1 MAHTKNIKITKL
13 PHSIVEI
20 EGEIPAEVLLTHRKE
35 ALADLSKN
43 VKLDGFRQGHIP
55 ETVLVS
61 KLGEVTILEE
71 AAEIALQ
78 HEYVSIVDEHKL
90 EVIGKPEVIL
100 TKIAPGS
107 DAGFKIK
114 ATVIPEIVMGDY
126 KKIANKEM
134 KKKEDKIEVTEKD
147 IDDVIEEVR
156 KLHMKHGN
164 GDPIRTNSDKSPTSN
179 GAGHEEDHS
188 KHEHILPEFNDEF
201 VKKLGEFENVADFRA
216 KAKKN
221 LEEERKQK
229 AKDKR
234 RTQIIDAI
242 LESTK
247 IDLPEILVKSELD
260 RMKARF
266 EDELA
271 HAGLSFPDYLKHIK
285 KTEEEIAKEW
295 RPSAENHAK
304 TELILSEIARKEKI
318 IPTKEEVD
326 AESKALMEHYQ
337 HVEPER
343 VRAYVTMLLMNEK
356 VIAFLEDE
364 GGK

>member
-1 MAHTKNIKITKL
+1 MTRTKNIKITKL
-13 PHSIVEI
+13 PHSQVEI
-20 EGEIPAEVLLTHRKE
+20 EGEIPAETLLSHRKE
-35 ALADLSKN
+35 AIQDLGKN
-43 VKLDGFRQGHIP
+43 IKLDGFREGHIP

-78 HEYVSIVDEHKL
+78 HEYVDIIETHKL

-126 KKIANKEM
+126 KKIAEKEM
-134 KKKEDKIEVTEKD
+134 KKPKDKIEVTEKD
-147 IDDVIEEVR
+147 IDNVIEEVR

-164 GDPIRTNSDKSPTSN
+164 GEGGEGKDQ
-179 GAGHEEDHS
+179 DHS
-188 KHEHILPEFNDEF
+188 KHEHTLPEWNDEF
-201 VKKLGEFENVADFRA
+201 VKTLGAFKDTADF
-216 KAKKN
+216 KEKVKKN
-221 LEEERKQK
+221 LEEEKKQK

-234 RTQIIDAI
+234 RTNILDAI
-242 LESTK
+242 LKDTK
-247 IDLPEILVKSELD
+247 IDLPEILVESELG

-271 HAGLSFPDYLKHIK
+271 HAGLAFPDYLKHIK
-285 KTEEEIAKEW
+285 KSEEDITKEW

-304 TELILSEIARKEKI
+304 TELVLSEIARKEKI
-318 IPTKEEVD
+318 IPTKEEIEKE
-326 AESKALMEHYQ
+326 AKILMEQYQ
-337 HVEPER
+337 HAEPER
-343 VRAYVTMLLMNEK
+343 VRAYVSMLIMNEK
-356 VIAFLEDE
+356 VIAFLEGE
-364 GGK
+364 SSPQ

>member
-1 MAHTKNIKITKL
+1 MTHTKNIKITKL

-20 EGEIPAEVLLTHRKE
+20 EGEIPAEVLLIHRKE

-43 VKLDGFRQGHIP
+43 IKLDGFRQGHVP

-61 KLGEVTILEE
+61 KLGEVSILEE

-114 ATVIPEIVMGDY
+114 ATVIPEIVIGDY
-126 KKIANKEM
+126 KKIADKEM

-164 GDPIRTNSDKSPTSN
+164 GTHKEGET
-179 GAGHEEDHS
+179 EDHS
-188 KHEHILPEFNDEF
+188 KHEHTLPEFNDEF

-221 LEEERKQK
+221 LEEEKKQK

-234 RTQIIDAI
+234 RSQIIDAL
-242 LESTK
+242 LENTK

-285 KTEEEIAKEW
+285 KTEEGIAKEW

-326 AESKALMEHYQ
+326 EESKALMEHYQ

-364 GGK
+364 EKK

>member
-1 MAHTKNIKITKL
+1 MTNTKNIKITKL
-13 PHSIVEI
+13 PHSQVEI
-20 EGEIPAEVLLTHRKE
+20 EGEIPAEILITHRKQ
-35 ALADLSKN
+35 AIQDLSKN

-78 HEYVSIVDEHKL
+78 HEYVNIVDEHKL

-107 DAGFKIK
+107 AAGFKIK
-114 ATVIPEIVMGDY
+114 ATVIPEITMGDY
-126 KKIANKEM
+126 KKLAEKEM
-134 KKKEDKIEVTEKD
+134 KKKEEKIEVTEKD
-147 IDDVIEEVR
+147 IDDVVEEVR
-156 KLHMKHGN
+156 KLHVKHGN
-164 GDPIRTNSDKSPTSN
+164 SEDT
-179 GAGHEEDHS
+179 AGKDDDHS

-201 VKKLGEFENVADFRA
+201 VKTLGEFENTADFRA
-216 KAKKN
+216 KAKIN
-221 LEEERKQK
+221 LAEEKKQK

-234 RTQIIDAI
+234 RTAIIDAI

-247 IDLPEILVKSELD
+247 IDLPEILIESELS

-266 EDELA
+266 EDDLA

-285 KTEEEIAKEW
+285 KSEEDITKEW
-295 RPSAENHAK
+295 RPTAENHAK

-318 IPTKEEVD
+318 IPTKEEIE
-326 AESKALMEHYQ
+326 AESKLLMEHYQ
-337 HVEPER
+337 HAEPER

-356 VIAFLEDE
+356 VIAFLEGEDE
-364 GGK
+364 GKVEKKKEDTK